1 LLPRHESGTA
11 ATASKPLPNHHSL
24 AHMSASTAVTTP
36 PSTDHIKMVTDE
48 PFTIDTSNYNTSR
61 VVITPQTPTEPTYE
75 LEKIG
80 HTSVI
85 RVSYPGPEPG
95 DSPKSFSGN
104 KGSSRDSPSAHH
116 RPSLAARGPD
126 AAMGL
131 DSFQFVA
138 VLGRGH
144 FGKVSAGF
152 LFSVISKSLTEHF
165 VSAVGRYRT
174 RPDADHLKKFF
185 LCVIDVRVSEPVGSV
200 PIWLHESGSGF
211 VI

>member
-1 LLPRHESGTA
+1 LQPRRESGA
-11 ATASKPLPNHHSL
+11 APPPAASKPPSNHHKSE
-24 AHMSASTAVTTP
+24 AAAAVTTP
-36 PSTDHIKMVTDE
+36 PFHHLADHHSSKMVTDE

-95 DSPKSFSGN
+95 GGDSPKSLSGSKAAAN
-104 KGSSRDSPSAHH
+104 RDSPSAPHH
-116 RPSLAARGPD
+116 RPSLAARGGPAD

-144 FGKVSAGF
+144 FGKVSVPQIFSLVLFLNKICIDTYFFIGF
-152 LFSVISKSLTEHF
+152 CLSYFARSRTDKFSENVK
-165 VSAVGRYRT
+165 
-174 RPDADHLKKFF
+174 
-185 LCVIDVRVSEPVGSV
+185 
-200 PIWLHESGSGF
+200 
-211 VI
+211 

>member
-1 LLPRHESGTA
+1 LQPRRESGA
-11 ATASKPLPNHHSL
+11 APPPAASKPPSNHHKSE
-24 AHMSASTAVTTP
+24 AAAAVTTP
-36 PSTDHIKMVTDE
+36 PFHHLADHHSSKMVTDE

-95 DSPKSFSGN
+95 GGDSPKSLSGSKAAAN
-104 KGSSRDSPSAHH
+104 RDSPSAPHH
-116 RPSLAARGPD
+116 RPSLAARGGPAD

-144 FGKVSAGF
+144 FGKVSAAQFFSLVLF
-152 LFSVISKSLTEHF
+152 LNKICMDG
-165 VSAVGRYRT
+165 SA
-174 RPDADHLKKFF
+174 FF
-185 LCVIDVRVSEPVGSV
+185 HWV
-200 PIWLHESGSGF
+200 
-211 VI
+211 